1 MSWADKNGAYLQ
13 MDTSY
18 FLVGTQNHT
27 DVSCAPTLSYIL
39 LLTVLATKSPL
50 KRSKAFLKMDA
61 Q

>member
-18 FLVGTQNHT
+18 FLVGTQNHK

-39 LLTVLATKSPL
+39 L
-50 KRSKAFLKMDA
+50 
-61 Q
+61 